1 MPTMSRRKAASG
13 SSCIL
18 VISVPAN
25 AMRPLVRVSRPAITI
40 NRLVLPAP
48 LGPKTP
54 TVSPAPICKL
64 MPFRILTF
72 AAAVPR
78 VRCAALRS
86 ITAGSIV
93 AGSFAALDDDA
104 MKLVQS
110 LIVVPAIWA
119 GGSLI
124 ICPLWKN
131 RLVSPTCR

>member
-1 MPTMSRRKAASG
+1 
-13 SSCIL
+13 
-18 VISVPAN
+18 
-25 AMRPLVRVSRPAITI
+25 
-40 NRLVLPAP
+40 
-48 LGPKTP
+48 
-54 TVSPAPICKL
+54 
-64 MPFRILTF
+64 
-72 AAAVPR
+72 
-78 VRCAALRS
+78 
-86 ITAGSIV
+86 V